1 MCTVCS
7 SAYVQKGKPRDFFSA
22 RLHFLNSVNTRFLR
36 LNFRLK
42 ITQLLRSVVN
52 VCCAQISEKDYFLSI
67 MVFAE
72 MWHEST
78 RYLKLLFVIGSF
90 VLKLLTFLQQS
101 VFKEQI
107 VFREFPHFDL
117 SHSKDSKKNAISN
130 TFIKCNKLDLL
141 KNEISKTSTYLFLE
155 VTNASFFKILLKNNH
170 KHSARMVYR

>member
-1 MCTVCS
+1 MLWRWDKFPCKMLYIFFVNIFMLVYVCTPISVANSVKLIISIYGAKKKDPWYFNFSLKFNELATLVSICVQ
-7 SAYVQKGKPRDFFSA
+7 YVVLNMYKKVNRVIFFSA

-90 VLKLLTFLQQS
+90 VLKLLTFL
-101 VFKEQI
+101 
-107 VFREFPHFDL
+107 
-117 SHSKDSKKNAISN
+117 
-130 TFIKCNKLDLL
+130 
-141 KNEISKTSTYLFLE
+141 
-155 VTNASFFKILLKNNH
+155 
-170 KHSARMVYR
+170 